1 MMQPL
6 LTIPAYLAPIE
17 HFAYMANH
25 PSIIMEQWANY
36 QKKTYRNRAILM
48 GANGPISLSV
58 PVVKP
63 ASLKTPDKD
72 VRIAFDMPWQANQ
85 WRTIVSAYRSSPFFE
100 YYADDLAPFY
110 NKKEVFLIDLNIK
123 LTQAIIE
130 ALGMSVEVSLSN
142 SYIDTTT
149 EYCDIKHLIEPS
161 IGSQKNLP
169 AYRQVF
175 SDRHGFVP
183 NLSILD
189 LLFCKGPEAVE
200 LLINSTTNN

>member
-1 MMQPL
+1 MQNI

-17 HFAYMANH
+17 HFAYMAH
-25 PSIIMEQWANY
+25 FPGVVFEQWAHY
-36 QKKTYRNRAILM
+36 QKKTYRNRAVLL
-48 GANGPISLSV
+48 GANGPITLSV

-63 ASLKTPDKD
+63 TSIKMPDKD
-72 VRIAFDMPWQANQ
+72 VRIAYDMPWQANH

-110 NKKEVFLIDLNIK
+110 NKKEVFLIDLNVK

-130 ALGMSVEVSLSN
+130 ALGMGVEISLSN
-142 SYIDTTT
+142 SYIETTT
-149 EYCDIKHLIEPS
+149 DYCDIKKLIEPS
-161 IGSQKNLP
+161 IGPQKNLS

-200 LLINSTTNN
+200 LLIKPTTHN